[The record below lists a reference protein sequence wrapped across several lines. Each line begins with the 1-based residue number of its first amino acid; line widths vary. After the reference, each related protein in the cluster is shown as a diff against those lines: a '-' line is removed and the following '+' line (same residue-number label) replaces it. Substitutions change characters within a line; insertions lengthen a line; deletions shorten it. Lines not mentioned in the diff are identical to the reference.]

1 MYMGAAEFLL
11 SSCYQAVTCC
21 HDRLPSK
28 LKGNDYQVVF
38 HNLLE
43 RDGNR
48 LNLTCLQPFR
58 NIFLVG
64 EAFRDSSEGKKSL
77 LISLPSLYLSEYKV
91 FPSMVLRGCFPSIS
105 SKFQCSISFSYNT
118 IPFLIITTV
127 RPFI

>member
-1 MYMGAAEFLL
+1 MYMGAAGFSLY
-11 SSCYQAVTCC
+11 SCCQVVTYC

-43 RDGNR
+43 RDGRPSNR
-48 LNLTCLQPFR
+48 LNLRCFQPFM
-58 NIFLVG
+58 NIFLVDKG
-64 EAFRDSSEGKKSL
+64 FWDSSEGKKSL

-105 SKFQCSISFSYNT
+105 SKFQFPFYLAIIVSF
-118 IPFLIITTV
+118 F
-127 RPFI
+127 